1 MAAILLTTSSRS
13 SMVFGSLEAHVIPRL
28 VQVAAGTDGIVS
40 SVAAPHDA
48 VERGQTVAVVER
60 LWPRDDYDQRV
71 AVTAPAPGVVTRC
84 WAKAGD
90 LVGRTWRILHI
101 ASSEDVL
108 VVARF
113 AAETVARF
121 RQGNR
126 TAIFLGPGEPEPLS
140 ATIISVVEVPEAG
153 ASEGAAGARCVRVVL
168 SLSHAPVEALSPGSA
183 AHVEVQC

>member
-1 MAAILLTTSSRS
+1 
-13 SMVFGSLEAHVIPRL
+13 MVFGSLEAHVIPRL

-40 SVAAPHDA
+40 SVAAPDDV
-48 VERGQTVAVVER
+48 VERGQTVAVV
-60 LWPRDDYDQRV
+60 WPRDDYAQRV
-71 AVTAPAPGVVTRC
+71 AVTAPAPGVVARC

-168 SLSHAPVEALSPGSA
+168 SLSHAPVEVLSPGSA
-183 AHVEVQC
+183 AHVEVRC